1 MTKENQTWFQSW
13 FNTPYYHILYKNRDF
28 KEAELFIKNLVRYL
42 NLEPSDDS
50 ILDIACGQGRHSI
63 FLNSLGFKVTGID
76 LSEKSIKRAQENT
89 SDSLNFEV
97 HDMRDLYNYQFEIV
111 LNLFTSFGYFD
122 DESDNLNVIKTIKS
136 SLKPNGIGVIDFMN
150 SPQVIENLVA
160 HNSYEANDITFN
172 LSRDYTNG
180 FINKNIQVLDN
191 DQTFEYKE
199 MVRAYV
205 FEDFKKMLSIA
216 GLHLLDCF
224 GSYKLNPYNTKTSE
238 RLILIFMNND

>member
-42 NLEPSDDS
+42 NLDALDDS
-50 ILDIACGQGRHSI
+50 ILDLACGQGRHSI
-63 FLNSLGFKVTGID
+63 FLNSLGFRVTGID
-76 LSEKSIKRAQENT
+76 LSEKSIKHANENA
-89 SDSLNFEV
+89 SESLNFQV
-97 HDMRDLYNYQFEIV
+97 HDMRNSYDNEFEIV

-122 DESDNLNVIKTIKS
+122 DESDNINVIKTIKS

-160 HNSYEANDITFN
+160 DNSYESDGLTFN
-172 LSRDYTNG
+172 LKRDYTDG
-180 FINKNIQVLDN
+180 FINKNIEVVDN
-191 DQTFEYKE
+191 NQTFQFREK
-199 MVRAYV
+199 VRAYT
-205 FEDFKKMLSIA
+205 FEDFKSMLSIA

-224 GSYKLNPYNTKTSE
+224 GSYKLEPYNKKTSE
-238 RLILIFMNND
+238 RLILFFMNND